1 MRIRRIGG
9 VSTFVAGEVTG
20 GAVGGNSASRASC
33 GRIPMTDVSGL
44 KAALSLAGV
53 STSETCAATAAF
65 GSSGYGGKHTA
76 RLDAGIGGGIGGA
89 TTGSAAQDHGT
100 GGAVILYFI

>member
-1 MRIRRIGG
+1 
-9 VSTFVAGEVTG
+9 
-20 GAVGGNSASRASC
+20 
-33 GRIPMTDVSGL
+33 MTDVSGL